1 MAGYPEKSVSNIS
14 SIRGGKVFSVKLGDL
29 NVKSYRHI
37 IQPLRCITQGLG
49 MLLRRT

>member
-29 NVKSYRHI
+29 TLSLTDI
-37 IQPLRCITQGLG
+37 SSSRCVV
-49 MLLRRT
+49 